1 MKPGF
6 FFFFAFFCLTYD
18 VFCKQ
23 INGMGCVSEMDLVE
37 VVLPVCYARWAEQ
50 IRSRPSTVCVCVR
63 VCAQAAVF
71 LFIYLRAFT
80 ISGGESAPCIWF
92 WSWWSQSPH
101 PWFVMIHG
109 LVLCRRAANGGTG
122 FIQVQTGCESHLLAK
137 QIFLS
142 RNFKMFTF
150 ESECKRSS
158 WQLLIERH
166 GRLSGS
172 ASAAFKG
179 PR

>member
-1 MKPGF
+1 
-6 FFFFAFFCLTYD
+6 
-18 VFCKQ
+18 
-23 INGMGCVSEMDLVE
+23 MGCVSETDLVE
-37 VVLPVCYARWAEQ
+37 VVLPVCYLRWAEQ
-50 IRSRPSTVCVCVR
+50 IRSRPSTVCVR

-137 QIFLS
+137 QIFLA

-166 GRLSGS
+166 GRLSGC